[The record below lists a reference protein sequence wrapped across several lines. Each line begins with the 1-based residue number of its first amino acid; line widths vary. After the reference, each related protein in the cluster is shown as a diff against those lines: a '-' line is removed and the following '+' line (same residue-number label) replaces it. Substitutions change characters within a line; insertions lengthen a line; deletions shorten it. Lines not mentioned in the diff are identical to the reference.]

1 MAVVS
6 ELMQAH
12 IKKNA
17 SIARS
22 QEAYAL
28 ETERI
33 EKRYNTAYE
42 NYIALEKKKKNEC
55 GKTRN

>member
-1 MAVVS
+1 MQQEQDELAVVS

-17 SIARS
+17 SIAQS

-33 EKRYNTAYE
+33 EKRYNA
-42 NYIALEKKKKNEC
+42 ALEHY
-55 GKTRN
+55 TTL